1 MASTANTLDGDD
13 QLGLFVGIR
22 LSPIGL
28 QAIYEETELS
38 TASSALMLRVLRP
51 VLQRSQAGRNGQH
64 SQHAGR

>member
-13 QLGLFVGIR
+13 QLGFFVGIR

-38 TASSALMLRVLRP
+38 TASSALLLRVLRP
-51 VLQRSQAGRNGQH
+51 VLQPR
-64 SQHAGR
+64 